1 METQRSS
8 KKPEFVTRMRN
19 KFHQNYFIVTFNV
32 RQNPETKEWL
42 YNEVTILPGHNTY
55 EGIVDTIVQAEYPVP
70 NMQAIQNNYL
80 RTNRTQEH
88 EADMETMQN
97 WRDMAKDVARDA
109 MEIIGE

>member
-32 RQNPETKEWL
+32 RQDPETKEWL

-55 EGIVDTIVQAEYPVP
+55 EGIVDT
-70 NMQAIQNNYL
+70 
-80 RTNRTQEH
+80 QEH
-88 EADMETMQN
+88 EAEMETMQN